1 MKKLALLLPLL
12 ALAPLVAARAA
23 EDDAALVTK
32 YYPCAP
38 QIVVCGNVVET
49 SSVIS
54 SGDLWGDWKA
64 YYGSFGVEWPEG
76 SSIRYVPYLRNL
88 VVRNTEENH
97 ARFLKA
103 FESLSR
109 PPVLFRTQIHYCAF
123 APAAFEALDL
133 SETVGTTLGPA
144 EWKDLRKRIVATEG
158 AEILGCPAIVSAQ
171 DSMGTVKAVEEFI
184 YPTEFAIKAVDP
196 AADTNS
202 PARCAAAVEP
212 RAFQTR
218 EVGQIFQVTPHGTP
232 ELGRIS
238 LDITPDLVLRPT
250 WRNYGPPVSGGSTG
264 AAEPKLEEPIFPVVA
279 IATSL
284 DLRPGDT
291 VALGG
296 EALDEPGVGRRFHV
310 FFVTASFVEVS
321 PPAHPATP

>member
-1 MKKLALLLPLL
+1 MKRLLLLPLL
-12 ALAPLVAARAA
+12 AVAAAA
-23 EDDAALVTK
+23 DDAALVTK

-38 QIVVCGNVVET
+38 QIVDCGNVVKT
-49 SSVIS
+49 SSVSS
-54 SGDLWGDWKA
+54 SGDLWDDWKTF
-64 YYGSFGVEWPEG
+64 YGSFGVEWPEG
-76 SSIRYVPYLRNL
+76 ASIQYIPYLRNL

-123 APAAFEALDL
+123 TPEAFEALDL

-144 EWKDLRKRIVATEG
+144 EWKALRKRIAATEG
-158 AEILGCPAIVSAQ
+158 AEILGCPAIVAAQ
-171 DSMGTVKAVEEFI
+171 DSQGTVKAVEEFI
-184 YPTEFAIKAVDP
+184 YPTEFAVKAVDP
-196 AADTNS
+196 AAGTNA

-212 RAFQTR
+212 QSFQTR
-218 EVGQIFQVTPHGTP
+218 EVGQIFQVTPRGTP

-238 LDITPDLVLRPT
+238 LDIMPALVLRPT
-250 WRNYGPPVSGGSTG
+250 WRNYGPPVSGG
-264 AAEPKLEEPIFPVVA
+264 AAGGTEAKLEQPIFPAVAVV
-279 IATSL
+279 TSL

-296 EALDEPGVGRRFHV
+296 EALDEPGAGRRFHV
-310 FFVTASFVEVS
+310 FFVTASIVDI
-321 PPAHPATP
+321 PAPTEHPATP